1 MKTVSQRKKLCS
13 QVKIAKS
20 LVRTVEARHIEN
32 ALQEAEFLNLE
43 YAVFVPNA
51 FRFNGFTSKVS
62 QSVLDNP
69 NVVKLLLEGYKKP
82 LTLRSYDS
90 NFRVS
95 TTNALVRFLFKR
107 FANKGCQYKIFIMTV
122 IHSFTES

>member
-1 MKTVSQRKKLCS
+1 MKSVSHRKKLCS
-13 QVKIAKS
+13 QVNIAKS
-20 LVRTVEARHIEN
+20 LVRTVEARHIES
-32 ALQEAEFLNLE
+32 ALQEAEFLNSE
-43 YAVFVPNA
+43 YAVFVPDA

-95 TTNALVRFLFKR
+95 TTNALVRFLFKDLPTKVASIK
-107 FANKGCQYKIFIMTV
+107 FL
-122 IHSFTES
+122 S